1 MTEKKESRD
10 EKLIEELYEKLWWYT
25 HEATDEEF
33 DEKEVD
39 AITRLLDILE
49 PVHDDQAYASG
60 ADAALQRFWE
70 RYGEEE
76 EAAGT
81 DAASESSA
89 ATVSAGV
96 YGDEENAPVS
106 AQRAGKAAGGIMA
119 RAAEEDRAASA
130 TDLSDKA
137 PAGKSAGKPN
147 GHRRGG
153 WKGVIIRIGIGLA
166 ACVVLLVTVNVGCY
180 AVKKKSFFEIVREG
194 VGRTEITVT
203 GNADDFETTVD
214 GSVECSSWDE
224 VMKIVGEG
232 ILTPQY
238 IPDGYELESLS
249 VQNVKYEKMVV
260 ARYTEKK
267 KGFLLRFRINLYTE
281 EFRKYIMQYEQ
292 DWNTLCEKEDAS
304 DVQYTD
310 NGSEIEAFFSTGNCV
325 YYISNN
331 ESIEVLEKVVQNM
344 TD

>member
-81 DAASESSA
+81 DAAAESSA

-106 AQRAGKAAGGIMA
+106 ARRAGKAAGGIMA
-119 RAAEEDRAASA
+119 RAAEEDRAVSA
-130 TDLSDKA
+130 TGLSDEA

-147 GHRRGG
+147 GHRSSG

-203 GNADDFETTVD
+203 GNVDAIEDGEDDA
-214 GSVECSSWDE
+214 VECPSWE
-224 VMKIVGEG
+224 KAEELVGED
-232 ILTPQY
+232 LLEPTY
-238 IPDGYELESLS
+238 IPEGYELRSLTVRNSELRKS
-249 VQNVKYEKMVV
+249 VRGWYDDGKGNHLRIFIKIYQDEYKSDMIQYEKNWTFVDEN
-260 ARYTEKK
+260 AEKNIQIYF
-267 KGFLLRFRINLYTE
+267 GENEY
-281 EFRKYIMQYEQ
+281 
-292 DWNTLCEKEDAS
+292 
-304 DVQYTD
+304 
-310 NGSEIEAFFSTGNCV
+310 EAFFTYGKCA
-325 YYISNN
+325 YYILSN
-331 ESIEVLEKVVQNM
+331 ESEDDLKEIVDGILK
-344 TD
+344 

>member
-70 RYGEEE
+70 RYWEEE

-81 DAASESSA
+81 DAAAESSA

-106 AQRAGKAAGGIMA
+106 ARRAGKAAGGIMA
-119 RAAEEDRAASA
+119 RAAEEDRAVSA
-130 TDLSDKA
+130 TGLSDEA

-147 GHRRGG
+147 GHRSSG
-153 WKGVIIRIGIGLA
+153 WK
-166 ACVVLLVTVNVGCY
+166 
-180 AVKKKSFFEIVREG
+180 
-194 VGRTEITVT
+194 
-203 GNADDFETTVD
+203 
-214 GSVECSSWDE
+214 
-224 VMKIVGEG
+224 
-232 ILTPQY
+232 
-238 IPDGYELESLS
+238 
-249 VQNVKYEKMVV
+249 
-260 ARYTEKK
+260 
-267 KGFLLRFRINLYTE
+267 
-281 EFRKYIMQYEQ
+281 
-292 DWNTLCEKEDAS
+292 
-304 DVQYTD
+304 
-310 NGSEIEAFFSTGNCV
+310 
-325 YYISNN
+325 
-331 ESIEVLEKVVQNM
+331 
-344 TD
+344 

>member
-81 DAASESSA
+81 DAAAESSA

-106 AQRAGKAAGGIMA
+106 ARRAGKAAGGIMA

-130 TDLSDKA
+130 TDLSDEA

-147 GHRRGG
+147 GHRRSG

-180 AVKKKSFFEIVREG
+180 AIKKKSFFEIVREG

-203 GNADDFETTVD
+203 GNVDDFETNTD
-214 GSVECSSWDE
+214 DSIEYSSWDE
-224 VMKIVGEG
+224 IKTIVGED
-232 ILTPQY
+232 ILIPQY
-238 IPDGYELESLS
+238 IPDGYELESLV
-249 VQNVKYEKMVV
+249 VQNMKYEKLIV
-260 ARYTEKK
+260 ARYIKEK
-267 KGFLLRFRINLYTE
+267 KGFFLIFRSNLYTE
-281 EFRKYIMQYEQ
+281 KFRKYMMQYDR
-292 DWNTLCEKEDAS
+292 DWSISYEKEGIN

-310 NGSEIEAFFSTGNCV
+310 NGDEIEAFFSTGNGA

-344 TD
+344 TN

>member
-81 DAASESSA
+81 DAAAESSA

-106 AQRAGKAAGGIMA
+106 ARRAGKAAGGIMA

-130 TDLSDKA
+130 TDLSDEA

-147 GHRRGG
+147 GHRRSG

-203 GNADDFETTVD
+203 GNVDDFETNTD
-214 GSVECSSWDE
+214 DSIECSSWEE
-224 VMKIVGEG
+224 VEEVVGED
-232 ILTPQY
+232 IK
-238 IPDGYELESLS
+238 IPKVVPGTYELESLEVCTS
-249 VQNVKYEKMVV
+249 ELSKRVIAWYEDEVGHFLRIHIKIYQENFKKDVVLYEKEWNLLFERNGIQYYYNNE
-260 ARYTEKK
+260 AYIALFS
-267 KGFLLRFRINLYTE
+267 KGKSI
-281 EFRKYIMQYEQ
+281 
-292 DWNTLCEKEDAS
+292 
-304 DVQYTD
+304 
-310 NGSEIEAFFSTGNCV
+310 
-325 YYISNN
+325 YYIFNN
-331 ESIEVLEKVVQNM
+331 DSIDELEKLV
-344 TD
+344 DGIIE